1 MTATAV
7 DPDAAA
13 TAKGEAEEQ
22 ARAQRNLGWKVRS
35 TSAGVGE
42 FALSLSQR
50 ATKYLARG

>member
-42 FALSLSQR
+42 FALSLS
-50 ATKYLARG
+50 